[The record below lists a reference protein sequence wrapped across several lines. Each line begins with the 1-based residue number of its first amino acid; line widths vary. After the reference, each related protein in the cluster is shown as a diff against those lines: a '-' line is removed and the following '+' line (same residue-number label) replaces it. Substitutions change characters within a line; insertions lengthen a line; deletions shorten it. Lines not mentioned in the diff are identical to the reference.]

1 MSPIGAAA
9 VSEAALIGILEV
21 SPIGVVI
28 LDTSGRVMFWNSRL
42 IEMLG
47 GLQGAEFSKA
57 ASQIFIR
64 DPQIHRRVMA
74 GLATG
79 EQVFEPDVELIRGDE
94 ASTWASVTL
103 QRLTFEGSDA
113 ALAWFYDVTAHK
125 RALAELQASEF
136 SLLTMLEA
144 SPVGAAVLDGDGKV
158 MFWNSRLIDI
168 LGVHGEAFSDA
179 ASLVFN
185 GDSSIRDRLMKA
197 LREDG
202 FVRDAAI
209 RAPRPGMSD
218 LSALV
223 SMERVT
229 FERMPGILTWIYDVS
244 DLRRAQEISEE
255 ATRAKSSFLATMSHE
270 IRTPMNGVVTLAE
283 LLAET
288 RLTSDQ
294 AAMVRTIR
302 EAGQSLITIIND
314 ILDFSKIE
322 AGRLE
327 LERLACAPRQLVDG
341 VAALLAPKAQ
351 EKGLEFILRIDDE
364 TPSFVTTDPSRLR
377 QILLN
382 IAGNAIKFTER
393 GFVTIDLR
401 PIEGGLRFE
410 VSDSGIGISAE
421 RQTTLFTAFSQ
432 ADVSIGRRFGGT
444 GLGLSISLGLLQL
457 LGGEIGVRSAPDKG
471 SCFWFE
477 LPAPRSA
484 APAESA
490 ARTEGAARQAWRAPT
505 REAAEAAR
513 AVILCAEDN
522 VTNRDVLARVLDRLG
537 FVFDLHPDGEAA
549 LAAWKQRDCYGMVL
563 TDYHMPGVDGLAL
576 ARRIRA
582 EEKRRKLDFTPIVA
596 LTADAVKGTEERCWD
611 AGMNGYVT
619 KPVAIDQLENII
631 TSLLPAA
638 MELRTPGL
646 ALDAIDGG
654 LQQVDDAIL
663 DLTLLQELVGDDP
676 ETIQAMLGDF
686 LDSAAQMVEGLPG
699 LIATNRQ
706 EAHRAAHS
714 LKSASR
720 YTGAKALGDLAESIE
735 KALRVD
741 QIALAASGAERLKPN
756 FEALARMIQTL
767 GLGRQL
773 NAVRMEIGRM
783 AEPMQDAT
791 ASSGLELEAVVS
803 ITEEAASK
811 ILEAAETIGAMAEK
825 ITDREQAELL
835 QRQLSA
841 IFEACS
847 FQDLT
852 SQRIRRAVARLTTI
866 EDRLDHAMRSFK
878 LDEESFIAA
887 DLAGGAQNQTE
898 IDRLM
903 AM

>member
-1 MSPIGAAA
+1 MSPVGAAA
-9 VSEAALIGILEV
+9 VSEAALIEILEV

-28 LDTSGRVMFWNSRL
+28 LDSSGRVMYWNSRL

-57 ASQIFIR
+57 ATQIFIR
-64 DPQIHRRVMA
+64 DPQIHRRVIA

-79 EQVFEPDVELIRGDE
+79 DQVFEPDVELIRGDG
-94 ASTWASVTL
+94 APTWASVTL

-125 RALAELQASEF
+125 RALAELQASEY

-144 SPVGAAVLDGDGKV
+144 SPVGAAVLDDDGKV

-168 LGVHGEAFSDA
+168 LGVHGAAFSDA
-179 ASLVFN
+179 ASLVFD
-185 GDSSIRDRLMKA
+185 GDSSIRDRLMQT
-197 LREDG
+197 LREQG
-202 FVRDAAI
+202 YVRDASI

-229 FERMPGILTWIYDVS
+229 FERQPGILTWIYDVS
-244 DLRRAQEISEE
+244 ELRRAQEISEE

-270 IRTPMNGVVTLAE
+270 IRTPMNGVVTLSE

-288 RLTSDQ
+288 RLTADQ

-302 EAGQSLITIIND
+302 EASQSLITIIND

-322 AGRLE
+322 AGRLD
-327 LERLACAPRQLVDG
+327 LEQLPCSPYRLVDG

-351 EKGLEFILRIDDE
+351 DKGVEFIVRIDE
-364 TPSFVTTDPSRLR
+364 ATPNFIVTDPSRLR
-377 QILLN
+377 QVLLN
-382 IAGNAIKFTER
+382 ITGNAIKFTER
-393 GFVTIDLR
+393 GFVSVDVRWADDRLKV
-401 PIEGGLRFE
+401 E
-410 VSDSGIGISAE
+410 VRDSGIGISAE
-421 RQTTLFTAFSQ
+421 RQSTLFTAFSQ

-444 GLGLSISLGLLQL
+444 GLGLSISLGLVQL
-457 LGGEIGVRSAPDKG
+457 LGGAIGVESAPGIG
-471 SCFWFE
+471 SCFWFD
-477 LPAPRSA
+477 LPAPRSE
-484 APAESA
+484 APAEGPERA
-490 ARTEGAARQAWRAPT
+490 GAALRQAWLAPS
-505 REAAEAAR
+505 REAAEAGK

-522 VTNRDVLARVLDRLG
+522 ATNRDVLARVLDRLG
-537 FVFDLHPDGEAA
+537 FVFDMHPDGAA
-549 LAAWKQRDCYGMVL
+549 AFAAWRERDYYGLLL
-563 TDYHMPGVDGLAL
+563 TDYHMPGMDGLEL
-576 ARRIRA
+576 ARLIRA
-582 EEKRRKLDFTPIVA
+582 EEKRRDRALTPIVV
-596 LTADAVKGTEERCWD
+596 LTADAIKGTEQLCLE

-619 KPVAIDQLENII
+619 KPVAIDQLENVI
-631 TSLLPAA
+631 TSLLAGA
-638 MELRTPGL
+638 MDLRTPGV
-646 ALDAIDGG
+646 ALDASDDG

-663 DLTLLQELVGDDP
+663 DLTLLQGLVGDDP
-676 ETIQAMLGDF
+676 ETIQSMLGDF
-686 LDSAAQMVEGLPG
+686 LESAAQMVEGLPG
-699 LIATNRQ
+699 LIETNRD
-706 EAHRAAHS
+706 EAYRAAHS

-720 YTGAKALGDLAESIE
+720 YAGAKALGDLAEAVE
-735 KALRVD
+735 RALRNDEISV
-741 QIALAASGAERLKPN
+741 AAAGAERLKPS
-756 FEALARMIQTL
+756 FEALGRVIQTF
-767 GLGRQL
+767 GLGHHL
-773 NAVRMEIGRM
+773 NAVRTEIGRM

-811 ILEAAETIGAMAEK
+811 ILEAAETIGTMAEK
-825 ITDREQAELL
+825 ITDREQAALL
-835 QRQLSA
+835 QRQLGA

-878 LDEESFIAA
+878 LDEESFVGA
-887 DLAGGAQNQTE
+887 DLAGGAQNQAE

-903 AM
+903 AL